1 MALVPKEKRRDTG
14 CLVTVALVGLVGMLA
29 SLPW

>member
-1 MALVPKEKRRDTG
+1 MALVPKEKRRNTG
-14 CLVTVALVGLVGMLA
+14 CLVTVALVGLVGVLV